1 MWRRVFSVLSND
13 RLWTIDRMKPLKG
26 CNTGLSGD
34 ILSSLRVSRHR
45 HINLHR
51 CLLIERGEGS
61 QPTKQYSSSRYSG
74 YYLAPLCSRL
84 PNTFRLLT
92 ATQKCHTFR
101 AYNSQSFRVWATSIS
116 EKIAQK
122 HNDGLM
128 DLANVI
134 AEEETIA
141 RCKRMDDIAVAPLS
155 GQYDEALPSTSALPM
170 AIVRFGMAVAGY
182 KELCRHVTHL
192 IRQYKNHHGKVV
204 NVQTKVGN
212 KTSQAPSSPTSGVQP
227 ALNMEH
233 VGMVSSAWEEARLVA
248 SKSAQLLHTLA
259 TLQHDKE
266 LNQGD
271 DVVYDSKEESEPSSG
286 RPNQRIVM
294 EELIEEQ
301 KSVQAILGK
310 HWDHQHKDETI
321 SLPPPMQLFDKLL
334 SQLQIKSESF

>member
-1 MWRRVFSVLSND
+1 
-13 RLWTIDRMKPLKG
+13 MKPLKG
-26 CNTGLSGD
+26 CPNTGCGD

-61 QPTKQYSSSRYSG
+61 QRS
-74 YYLAPLCSRL
+74 

-128 DLANVI
+128 DLASVI

-141 RCKRMDDIAVAPLS
+141 RAKRLVDIAVTPLS
-155 GQYDEALPSTSALPM
+155 GQYDEALPSTSAIPM

-212 KTSQAPSSPTSGVQP
+212 KTSQAPSSPTSGIQP

-310 HWDHQHKDETI
+310 HWDHQHKDETTVSSTL
-321 SLPPPMQLFDKLL
+321 SLLPPMQLFDKLL
-334 SQLQIKSESF
+334 SQLQSW